1 MEIWLLIAVLSALT
15 LVLLASGAAKAGQG
29 ARESHVLFYA
39 REIADLDR
47 AIAAGAIAHDDAA
60 AQKTEMARRLLAATS
75 NEERNGAGLGSG
87 PRWAMALLVPV
98 LALGIY
104 ARLGVPFLPD
114 MPQATRLA
122 NAEANGDLEAM
133 VYRVERHLSAK
144 PDDATGWKLLQPI
157 YHSLGRFESEA
168 AAFQALIRIEGAN
181 AESQAGLAEALTSAN
196 GGLLTREAAEAA
208 NAALRLEPK
217 NPKARYFAALGLAQE
232 GKTEAAR
239 AGFESLLAES
249 AADAPWRDAV
259 IRELAEL
266 QKPASAVPA
275 PSAAAAKT
283 VLNQSDEDQT
293 TMIRGM
299 VDGLAAKLAVE
310 PRNLPGWLQLIR
322 ARTVLGESDAAR
334 SALAEGRRNFSNDN
348 DALAKLN
355 ALAAELALP

>member
-15 LVLLASGAAKAGQG
+15 VVVLASGAAKAGQG

-47 AIAAGAIAHDDAA
+47 AVAAGAIADDDAA

-75 NEERNGAGLGSG
+75 GEEKTGAGHGSG
-87 PRWAMALLVPV
+87 SRWLLALLVPL
-98 LALGIY
+98 LALGLY
-104 ARLGVPFLPD
+104 ARYGAPQLPD

-122 NAEANGDLEAM
+122 NAEVNGDLEAM
-133 VYRVERHLSAK
+133 VYRVERHLGTK
-144 PDDATGWKLLQPI
+144 PDDATGWRLLQPI
-157 YHSLGRFESEA
+157 YHSLGRFESEV
-168 AAFQALIRIEGAN
+168 AAFQALIRVEGSN
-181 AESQAGLAEALTSAN
+181 AAFQAGLAEALTMAN

-259 IRELAEL
+259 TRELAEL

-275 PSAAAAKT
+275 PSAEAAKT
-283 VLNQSDEDQT
+283 VLNQSEEDQKA
-293 TMIRGM
+293 MIRGM

-310 PRNLPGWLQLIR
+310 PKNLPGWLQLIR
-322 ARTVLGESDAAR
+322 ARTVLGENDAAGL
-334 SALAEGRRNFSNDN
+334 ALAEARKTFSGD
-348 DALAKLN
+348 DAALAKLD

>member
-1 MEIWLLIAVLSALT
+1 MEIWLLIAALSALT
-15 LVLLASGAAKAGQG
+15 VVLLASGAGRTGQR
-29 ARESHVLFYA
+29 ARQSHVLFYA
-39 REIADLDR
+39 REIDELDR
-47 AIAAGAIAHDDAA
+47 ALGNGSIAVDDAA

-75 NEERNGAGLGSG
+75 SEERNAAGLGAVS
-87 PRWAMALLVPV
+87 RWFVAMLVPL

-104 ARLGVPFLPD
+104 SRYGAPMLPD
-114 MPQATRLA
+114 LPQAERLA

-133 VYRVERHLSAK
+133 VYRVERHLSTK
-144 PDDATGWKLLQPI
+144 PDDAPGWKLLQPI
-157 YHSLGRFESEA
+157 YHSLGRFENEA
-168 AAFQALIRIEGAN
+168 TAFQALIRLEGPN
-181 AESQAGLAEALTSAN
+181 AEYQAGLAEALTMAN

-249 AADAPWRDAV
+249 AADAPWRAAV
-259 IRELAEL
+259 TRELAEL

-275 PSAAAAKT
+275 PSAEAAKT
-283 VLNQSDEDQT
+283 VLEQSDEDQK

-299 VDGLAAKLAVE
+299 VDGLAAKLAAN
-310 PRNLPGWLQLIR
+310 PDNLPGWLQLIR
-322 ARTVLGESDAAR
+322 ARTVLAENDAAR
-334 SALAEGRRNFSNDN
+334 SALAEARKTFSGDGA
-348 DALAKLN
+348 ALAKLD